1 MCRKGYYAL
10 NTMFICD
17 AGMRILAVDPLR
29 PGSDHDAHVW
39 RTTWLRR
46 RFLEGHIA
54 KAGEHLLGDSGYP
67 LEPWLLTPVT
77 GHPPIHTA
85 EGRYNTAHAAMRSVV
100 ERCIGLLKS
109 CFRCLERYRAL
120 HYEPERA
127 ANIVAAC
134 AVLHNLCLD
143 EGDVFLDDVSD
154 DSSNSSSDDESGNP
168 SPQRVPRVRAARM
181 IDITALSVFAAMVT
195 HDLHISSQDWLQ
207 LGSTTACEDVWA
219 PPPNAAA
226 VI

>member
-1 MCRKGYYAL
+1 
-10 NTMFICD
+10 
-17 AGMRILAVDPLR
+17 MRILAVDLLR
-29 PGSDHDAHVW
+29 PGSDHDGHVC

-54 KAGEHLLGDSGYP
+54 KAGEHVLGDRGYP

-77 GHPPIHTA
+77 GYPPIRTA

-109 CFRCLERYRAL
+109 RFRCFQRYRAL
-120 HYEPERA
+120 HYEPDRT

-143 EGDVFLDDVSD
+143 EGDVLLDDVSD

-181 IDITALSVFAAMVT
+181 MYLRGCAARDNV
-195 HDLHISSQDWLQ
+195 ISSFGMTRQQHQRYLQ
-207 LGSTTACEDVWA
+207 RVRRQLRRQQHRQQQ
-219 PPPNAAA
+219 
-226 VI
+226 